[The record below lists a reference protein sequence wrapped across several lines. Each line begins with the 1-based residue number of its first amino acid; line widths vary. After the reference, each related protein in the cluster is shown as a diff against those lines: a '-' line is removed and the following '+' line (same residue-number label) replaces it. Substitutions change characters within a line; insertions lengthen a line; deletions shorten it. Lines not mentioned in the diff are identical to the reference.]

1 MSQFK
6 DHGVEVA
13 LAGDSVTGKSKDGD
27 PFTIEVGPA
36 SGGSQGKIVIESKD

>member
-1 MSQFK
+1 
-6 DHGVEVA
+6 VA